1 MNTARE
7 NDQKNDKLENTRTR
21 QARVPKVDIYE
32 NDQELL
38 LLADLPG
45 VASDHLNLAIE
56 PPELRIEATGAET
69 GVAFARTFT
78 IDERIAVP
86 DVTAELKNG
95 VLTVKLPKVASHKP
109 RQIPIRASS

>member
-7 NDQKNDKLENTRTR
+7 NEKKNELEKTRTR
-21 QARVPKVDIYE
+21 QARVPRVDIYE

-45 VASDHLNLAIE
+45 VRSEDLKLAIE

-69 GVAFARTFT
+69 GPFARTFT

-86 DVTAELKNG
+86 DVSAELKHG

-109 RQIPIRASS
+109 RQIPIRAAS

>member
-7 NDQKNDKLENTRTR
+7 NDQKNKLETTRTR

-45 VASDHLNLAIE
+45 VTSEQLNLAIE
-56 PPELRIEATGAET
+56 PPELRIETTGPET
-69 GVAFARTFT
+69 GPFARTFT
-78 IDERIAVP
+78 IDERIEVP
-86 DVTAELKNG
+86 GVTAELKNG
-95 VLTVKLPKVASHKP
+95 VLTIKLPKVASQKP

>member
-7 NDQKNDKLENTRTR
+7 NNQKNKLETTRTR

-45 VASDHLNLAIE
+45 VASEQLNLAIE
-56 PPELRIEATGAET
+56 PPELRIEATGSET
-69 GVAFARTFT
+69 GPFARTFT
-78 IDERIAVP
+78 IDERIAVS

-95 VLTVKLPKVASHKP
+95 VLTIKLPKVASQKP

>member
-1 MNTARE
+1 MNTTRE
-7 NDQKNDKLENTRTR
+7 NEKKHELEKTRTR
-21 QARVPKVDIYE
+21 QARIPRVDIYE

-45 VASDHLNLAIE
+45 VKSEELRLAIE
-56 PPELRIEATGAET
+56 PPELRIEATSADTGA
-69 GVAFARTFT
+69 FSRTFT

-86 DVTAELKNG
+86 DVSAELKHG

-109 RQIPIRASS
+109 RQIPIRAAS